1 MIGLIIKDLLNI
13 RKELK
18 IYVLFIAVYVAI
30 TFVSQ
35 DTNILM
41 AVIAMMC
48 VMMPL
53 TAMAYDEKVNWD
65 KYSLTMPISRREIVL
80 SKYVLGVGLA
90 TMGLIITSIISI
102 FDNGIITDFL
112 QLPVVYW
119 CISIVLLSII
129 LPIIIKFGAEKGR
142 FIMIAVMFLPT
153 FLIVLLSK
161 VIPMDNITRII
172 DSLFNYA
179 TIIAIVSIVV
189 SLTLSIAISTKIYES
204 KEL

>member
-1 MIGLIIKDLLNI
+1 MIGLLIKDLLNI

-18 IYVLFIAVYVAI
+18 IYALFIAVYVAI

-53 TAMAYDEKVNWD
+53 TAIAYDEKANWD
-65 KYSLTMPISRREIVL
+65 KYSLTMPISRKEIVL
-80 SKYVLGVGLA
+80 SKYILGVGLA

-102 FDNGIITDFL
+102 FDNGIMTDFIE
-112 QLPVVYW
+112 LPIVYW
-119 CISIVLLSII
+119 CLSIVLLSII

-142 FIMIAVMFLPT
+142 FIMMAVIFLPT
-153 FLIVLLSK
+153 FIIVLLSK
-161 VIPMDNITRII
+161 VIPMDSITRTI

-179 TIIAIVSIVV
+179 TIIAI
-189 SLTLSIAISTKIYES
+189 LSIAISLTISISISFKIYNN
-204 KEL
+204 KEF